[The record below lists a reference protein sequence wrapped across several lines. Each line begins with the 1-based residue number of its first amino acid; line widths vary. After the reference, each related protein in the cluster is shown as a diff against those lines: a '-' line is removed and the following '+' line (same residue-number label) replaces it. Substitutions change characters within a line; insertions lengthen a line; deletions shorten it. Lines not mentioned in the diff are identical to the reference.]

1 MAEIKLGIVGAGG
14 RMGQMLVAE
23 AHGQPGLRIVAGG
36 EASGS
41 KHIGQD
47 LGALAGVG
55 PLGVKISGDSA
66 DVFRASD
73 LVLDFTVAA
82 ASVRHAEL
90 AAERGRALVL
100 GTTGL
105 DAAQGTSVRRAATR
119 APILWAANYSLG
131 VNLLLSLVEDAAR
144 RLGEEFDIE
153 VLEMH
158 HRQKIDAPSGT
169 ALALGEAAARG
180 RGIDLGARSQRVRD
194 GVTGARRAGDIGFAT
209 LRGGDVA
216 GEHCV
221 IFAAAGER
229 IELGH
234 RATTRAIFA
243 RGALKAA
250 RWLAGKPAGL
260 YDMKDVL
267 GLR

>member
-1 MAEIKLGIVGAGG
+1 MNEVKIGIIGCGG
-14 RMGQMLVAE
+14 RMGRMLLAE
-23 AHGQPGLRIVAGG
+23 MPSQPSFRVVAGS
-36 EASGS
+36 EAKGS
-41 KHIGQD
+41 PLVGQELRS
-47 LGALAGVG
+47 LGIEVPATSKIAG
-55 PLGVKISGDSA
+55 DAESA
-66 DVFRASD
+66 FTAAD

-82 ASVRHAEL
+82 ASAMHAAL
-90 AAERGRALVL
+90 AAKHGKALVL

-105 DAAQGTSVRRAATR
+105 EAEQAAAVRAAAKR
-119 APILWAANYSLG
+119 APIMWAANYSLG
-131 VNLLLSLVEDAAR
+131 VNLLLTLVEQAAA

-158 HRQKIDAPSGT
+158 HRHKIDAPSGT

-180 RGIDLGARSQRVRD
+180 RRIALAERSQRVRD
-194 GVTGARRAGDIGFAT
+194 GVTGPRRAGDIGFAT

-221 IFAAAGER
+221 LFAGAGER
-229 IELGH
+229 LELGH
-234 RATTRAIFA
+234 RATTRQIFA
-243 RGALKAA
+243 RGALHAA
-250 RWLAGKPAGL
+250 RWVAGKPAGL